1 VVGFWKRALKG
12 LIAPKTTAVR
22 SYVYRTY
29 CIGTYMYVPS
39 ESESELCVWQK
50 FLPGR
55 EGGLYNTDL
64 HNTHQRRGG
73 RGRVPMNFIK
83 ICINRTFLCVF
94 STIFMPFSSIF
105 TALFFPYIAHQ
116 RTAQILILSV
126 CSSLFFFLS
135 AIAPKMQVRSWAK
148 SRAVRIPLWN
158 RSSKMEFGN
167 ESLKSPKMGK
177 LNIDTLIIP
186 QGL

>member
-1 VVGFWKRALKG
+1 M
-12 LIAPKTTAVR
+12 
-22 SYVYRTY
+22 YTY
-29 CIGTYMYVPS
+29 CKGTYMYVPCDI
-39 ESESELCVWQK
+39 ESELCVWQK

-73 RGRVPMNFIK
+73 RGRAPMNFIK

-126 CSSLFFFLS
+126 CSSLFFVLS

-148 SRAVRIPLWN
+148 SRAGRIPLWN
-158 RSSKMEFGN
+158 RSIALEG
-167 ESLKSPKMGK
+167 
-177 LNIDTLIIP
+177 TLILWVMALNKNKSHERRANWQNP
-186 QGL
+186 NCERFAHERFKDKRAP